1 MNIQPHEYK
10 PIVMRYL
17 NGEATHEEE
26 AMIDAFIKQGEE
38 QAALFNQ
45 WMEEWE
51 ANIFST
57 PAPAVD
63 QAWQRLQN
71 AIDHAE
77 DEETSPAHTAAT
89 PSDGTLH
96 IGRTVHMQWWRKA
109 VAAAAIIVIIGC
121 AAIWSF
127 SGSTATQTYLCSAPA
142 GSKTQVTLPDG
153 SKVWLN
159 GGSSLAYTNQFNND
173 NRRVE
178 LHGEAYFE
186 VQKQQGKPFTVH
198 TQGYDVTVKGTKF
211 NVSAYDNDPISTTT
225 LMEGKVELSDGK
237 QNLSLAPGDAVQLDK
252 ATGQL
257 QRYATDGFADGWRSG
272 RLMYPDIT
280 LEQFGRVLSRQYNVN
295 VHLANRQCANM
306 RISVMLQNNETI
318 DEVASAL
325 TRITGHNITRNG
337 DTLTIQ

>member
-10 PIVMRYL
+10 PIAMRYF

-38 QAALFNQ
+38 QASLFNQ

-63 QAWQRLQN
+63 QAWQRLQET
-71 AIDHAE
+71 IDHADE
-77 DEETSPAHTAAT
+77 EETSPAHT
-89 PSDGTLH
+89 
-96 IGRTVHMQWWRKA
+96 GRTVHMQWWHKA

-159 GGSSLAYTNQFNND
+159 GGSSLAYTNQFNDD

-186 VQKQQGKPFTVH
+186 VQKHQGKPFTVH

-211 NVSAYDNDPISTTT
+211 NVSAYDDDPISTTT

-237 QNLSLAPGDAVQLDK
+237 QNLSLAPGDAVQLNK

-257 QRYATDGFADGWRSG
+257 QRHATDGFADGWRSG

-280 LEQFGRVLSRQYNVN
+280 LEQFVRVLSRQYNVN
-295 VHLANRQCANM
+295 VHLADSHSDNM

-318 DEVASAL
+318 DEVVSAL
-325 TRITGHNITRNG
+325 TRITGHDITRNG

>member
-38 QAALFNQ
+38 QASLFNQ

-51 ANIFST
+51 ASIFST

-63 QAWQRLQN
+63 QAWQRLQET
-71 AIDHAE
+71 ID
-77 DEETSPAHTAAT
+77 SHT
-89 PSDGTLH
+89 
-96 IGRTVHMQWWRKA
+96 GRTVHMQWWHKA

-159 GGSSLAYTNQFNND
+159 GGSSLAYTNQFNDD

-186 VQKQQGKPFTVH
+186 VQKHQGKPFTVH

-211 NVSAYDNDPISTTT
+211 NVSAYDDDPISTTT

-237 QNLSLAPGDAVQLDK
+237 QNLSLVPGDAVQLNK

-257 QRYATDGFADGWRSG
+257 QRHATDGFADGWRSG

-280 LEQFGRVLSRQYNVN
+280 LEQFVRVLSRQYNVN
-295 VHLANRQCANM
+295 VHLADSHSANM

-318 DEVASAL
+318 DEVVSAL
-325 TRITGHNITRNG
+325 TRITGHDITRNG

>member
-10 PIVMRYL
+10 PIAMRYF

-38 QAALFNQ
+38 QASLFNQ

-51 ANIFST
+51 ASIFST

-63 QAWQRLQN
+63 QAWQRLQET
-71 AIDHAE
+71 IDHADE
-77 DEETSPAHTAAT
+77 EETSPAHT
-89 PSDGTLH
+89 
-96 IGRTVHMQWWRKA
+96 GRTVHMQWWHKA

-159 GGSSLAYTNQFNND
+159 GGSSLAYTNQFNDD

-186 VQKQQGKPFTVH
+186 VQKHQGKPFTVH

-211 NVSAYDNDPISTTT
+211 NVSAYDDDPISTTT

-237 QNLSLAPGDAVQLDK
+237 QNLSLAPGDAVQLNK

-257 QRYATDGFADGWRSG
+257 QRHATDGFADGWRSG

-280 LEQFGRVLSRQYNVN
+280 LEQFVRVLSRQYNVN
-295 VHLANRQCANM
+295 VHLADSHSANM

-318 DEVASAL
+318 DEVVSAL
-325 TRITGHNITRNG
+325 TRITGHDITRNG

>member
-10 PIVMRYL
+10 PIAMRYF

-38 QAALFNQ
+38 QASLFNQ

-51 ANIFST
+51 ASIFST

-63 QAWQRLQN
+63 QAWQRLQET
-71 AIDHAE
+71 IDHADE
-77 DEETSPAHTAAT
+77 EETSPAHT
-89 PSDGTLH
+89 
-96 IGRTVHMQWWRKA
+96 GRTVHMQWWHKA

-159 GGSSLAYTNQFNND
+159 GGSSLAYTNQFNDD

-186 VQKQQGKPFTVH
+186 VQKHQGKPFTVH

-211 NVSAYDNDPISTTT
+211 NVSAYDDDPISTTT

-237 QNLSLAPGDAVQLDK
+237 QNLSLVPGDAVQLDK

-257 QRYATDGFADGWRSG
+257 QRHATDGFADGWRSG

-295 VHLANRQCANM
+295 VHLTDSHSANM

-318 DEVASAL
+318 DEVVSAL
-325 TRITGHNITRNG
+325 TRITGHDITRNG

>member
-10 PIVMRYL
+10 PIAMRYF

-38 QAALFNQ
+38 QASLFNQ

-51 ANIFST
+51 ASIFST

-63 QAWQRLQN
+63 QAWQRLQET
-71 AIDHAE
+71 ID
-77 DEETSPAHTAAT
+77 SHT
-89 PSDGTLH
+89 
-96 IGRTVHMQWWRKA
+96 GRTVHMQWWHKA

-159 GGSSLAYTNQFNND
+159 GGSSLAYTNQFNDD

-186 VQKQQGKPFTVH
+186 VQKHQGKPFTVH

-295 VHLANRQCANM
+295 VHLANSQCANM

-325 TRITGHNITRNG
+325 TRITGHDITRNG

>member
-26 AMIDAFIKQGEE
+26 AMIDAFIKRGEE
-38 QAALFNQ
+38 QATLFNQ

-51 ANIFST
+51 ASIFST

-63 QAWQRLQN
+63 QAWQRLQET
-71 AIDHAE
+71 ID
-77 DEETSPAHTAAT
+77 SHT
-89 PSDGTLH
+89 
-96 IGRTVHMQWWRKA
+96 GRTVHMQWWHKA

-186 VQKQQGKPFTVH
+186 VQKHQGKPFTVH

-295 VHLANRQCANM
+295 VHLANSQCANM